1 MQQPT
6 DSSGLSQQYAKVA
19 PGVWRMKM
27 LFVNIYMVEDRTSNR
42 WALIDAGLKG
52 FTSRILKMAAALFGD
67 RPPAC
72 IVMTHGHFD
81 HRGCLESLLKV
92 WDVPVYVHPMEI
104 PYLTGISSYPP
115 PDPLVGG
122 GMMAFSSMLYA
133 RKPIDIGEHA
143 KKIVGNSIP
152 ELPEWEVIETPGHT
166 PGHISLFRENDRVLI
181 AGDAFVTTKQESA
194 YYALSQKK
202 KLSGPPKYFTPDW
215 EAAEASVR
223 RLSALQPRTAATG
236 HGKPMYG
243 TELQTKLA
251 DLVAH
256 FREKAVPKTG
266 RYVNHPA
273 EANESGVVYTP
284 ERPARQTALTA
295 GLVIAL
301 IGAVAG
307 GILFRRRMHVS

>member
-1 MQQPT
+1 
-6 DSSGLSQQYAKVA
+6 
-19 PGVWRMKM
+19 M
-27 LFVNIYMVEDRTSNR
+27 LFVNVYMVEDRTRNT

-52 FTSRILKMAAALFGD
+52 FTGRILSMARDLFGD

-92 WDVPVYVHPMEI
+92 WDVPVYAHRLEL

-122 GMMAFSSMLYA
+122 GMMAFSSMLYP
-133 RKPIDIGEHA
+133 RKPIDIGGHA
-143 KKIVGNSIP
+143 RRIESDTVP
-152 ELPEWEVIETPGHT
+152 ELPEWKVIETPGHT
-166 PGHISLFRENDRVLI
+166 PGHISLFREDDRVLI

-215 EAAEASVR
+215 EAAESSVR
-223 RLSALQPRTAATG
+223 RLAALQPRTAATG

-243 TELQTKLA
+243 GELQSRLSELA
-251 DLVAH
+251 VH

-273 EANESGVVYTP
+273 EADESGVVYTP
-284 ERPARQTALTA
+284 ERPMRQTAITA
-295 GLVIAL
+295 GVVVAL

-307 GILFRRRMHVS
+307 GFLLRKRLLAS